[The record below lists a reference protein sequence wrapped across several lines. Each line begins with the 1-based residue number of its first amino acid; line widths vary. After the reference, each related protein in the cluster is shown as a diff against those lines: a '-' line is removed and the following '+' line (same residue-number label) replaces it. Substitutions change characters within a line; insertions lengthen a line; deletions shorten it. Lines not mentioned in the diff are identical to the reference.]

1 MTAVVDS
8 SALVAFLIDQGPD
21 GTWARG
27 ALSDGPVLGPELLLV
42 ESSNIIRRL
51 ERIGEVAE
59 TAALAAHRDLVE
71 HDIELHPFSPFADRI
86 WQLRHN
92 LTAYDAWYVALAESS
107 NCPLVTLDL
116 RLSRS
121 NGPTC
126 EFMTPANSS

>member
-21 GTWARG
+21 GRWARR
-27 ALSDGPVLGPELLLV
+27 ALSDGPVLGPELIPV
-42 ESSNIIRRL
+42 ESSNILRRL
-51 ERIGEVAE
+51 ERIGDVASSV
-59 TAALAAHRDLVE
+59 ALAAHRDLVE

-86 WQLRHN
+86 WQLRNN

-107 NCPLVTLDL
+107 HCPLVTLDQ

-121 NGPTC
+121 TGPTC
-126 EFMTPANSS
+126 EFITPTTQP